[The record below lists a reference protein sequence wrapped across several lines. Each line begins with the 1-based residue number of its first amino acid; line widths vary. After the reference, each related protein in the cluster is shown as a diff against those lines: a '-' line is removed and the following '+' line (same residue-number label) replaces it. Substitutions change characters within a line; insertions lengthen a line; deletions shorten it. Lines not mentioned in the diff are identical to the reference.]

1 MGRGTQHMA
10 QVQHEAGTVL
20 QPLATEGLKKA
31 ATNSLM
37 QAPGALTSF
46 KPPEDLVETPDDWPC
61 GITKA
66 QIDDVQA
73 EKSGEVILLKGMGM
87 PCCGCICPTT
97 GAIVQKPDG
106 RVKHVSKQLGCF
118 ACCPCACCE
127 GSGSNYLEVTERP
140 VMEKTISPAHAGN
153 RKKVML
159 MFTLLLGLYVAAPP
173 ASSSDSSSSTS
184 TTGTTASRRT
194 EFCSLTELNPSADE
208 CLSYVDG
215 SDCSTTYGSICPDGT
230 AVTSGTT
237 LSVVCPDACGGTAS
251 SSDSSSDSFDLT
263 SITSVISLAQLISIF
278 LIVGIALEI
287 FVTSCVM
294 KGYWRVEVKGVPEVP
309 GVSSPAAPS
318 GVSLTPG
325 GAGEIINFLKE
336 DSFVIF
342 QTSKE
347 ACEAACDA
355 LTHKETQQSNPLL
368 LEEE

>member
-1 MGRGTQHMA
+1 MA
-10 QVQHEAGTVL
+10 QVQHEAETVL

-97 GAIVQKPDG
+97 GAIVQEPDG

-173 ASSSDSSSSTS
+173 ASSSDSS
-184 TTGTTASRRT
+184 
-194 EFCSLTELNPSADE
+194 
-208 CLSYVDG
+208 
-215 SDCSTTYGSICPDGT
+215 
-230 AVTSGTT
+230 
-237 LSVVCPDACGGTAS
+237 
-251 SSDSSSDSFDLT
+251 DSSSDNSDT

-368 LEEE
+368 LKEEE

>member
-97 GAIVQKPDG
+97 GAIVQEPDG

-153 RKKVML
+153 RKKGML

-173 ASSSDSSSSTS
+173 ASSSDSS
-184 TTGTTASRRT
+184 
-194 EFCSLTELNPSADE
+194 
-208 CLSYVDG
+208 
-215 SDCSTTYGSICPDGT
+215 
-230 AVTSGTT
+230 
-237 LSVVCPDACGGTAS
+237 
-251 SSDSSSDSFDLT
+251 DSSSDNSDT

-355 LTHKETQQSNPLL
+355 LTHKETQQSEPLL

>member
-1 MGRGTQHMA
+1 MA
-10 QVQHEAGTVL
+10 QVQHEAETVL
-20 QPLATEGLKKA
+20 QPLATEGLKRA

-97 GAIVQKPDG
+97 GAIVQEPDG

-127 GSGSNYLEVTERP
+127 GGGSNYLEVTERP

-153 RKKVML
+153 RKKIML

-184 TTGTTASRRT
+184 TTGTTGYRRSMAPT
-194 EFCSLTELNPSADE
+194 SS
-208 CLSYVDG
+208 
-215 SDCSTTYGSICPDGT
+215 PDS
-230 AVTSGTT
+230 SGTE
-237 LSVVCPDACGGTAS
+237 
-251 SSDSSSDSFDLT
+251 DSFDLT
-263 SITSVISLAQLISIF
+263 DITSVVTIAQLISIV

-368 LEEE
+368 LKEEE